1 MIKKLV
7 TTIFV
12 LSMAVLSGCA
22 SNSNTDGDAF
32 GKTIYLRGEMNGWT
46 AKPENS
52 LKQIETGLYFTVAEL
67 EGGKRYKFKFADMS
81 WSCGTNFGYRA
92 GGDGIISL
100 DVDPTLLNDCSKY
113 EDLKFTPEL
122 TGSYEFY
129 LDVRGEKPSMFV
141 KAL

>member
-7 TTIFV
+7 ATIFV

-22 SNSNTDGDAF
+22 SNGDMAEDAF
-32 GKTIYLRGEMNGWT
+32 GKTMYLRGEMNGWN

-52 LKQIETGLYFTVAEL
+52 LTQVETGLYRTVAEL

-81 WSCGTNFGYRA
+81 WSCGTNFGYSS
-92 GGDGIISL
+92 GGDGVVSL
-100 DVDPTLLNDCSKY
+100 DVEPTLLNDCSKY

-129 LDVRGEKPSMFV
+129 LDVRGEKAAMFI
-141 KAL
+141 KAI